1 MIVIFGSMNAD
12 LVFSVDALPRPGE
25 TVLCPGY
32 QAVAG
37 GKGLNQAVAAARANT
52 NPATSVQMVGR
63 VGPDGFAPL
72 ALQALKD
79 AGVGTEAVTE
89 SALPTG
95 CAAVIVDRAGEN
107 QITVASGA
115 NGDLPPEALPEE
127 WLGPETVLLLQMEIP
142 LESNWA
148 VARRAKA
155 RGARVVLNLAPAK
168 PAPAEVLP
176 SFDLIVL
183 NEIEAGMLAV
193 AQGLM
198 RRLGGGGRPRH
209 RRTLRRNDGGEPRQ
223 RRGRRLR
230 TRRGLA
236 LRRARHRARG
246 YGGGGRCLRG
256 RPRARARE
264 RRRRCPRC
272 FTGRASWAALPAWW
286 RAPHPPCRRQT
297 RSRRGLATSR
307 RRALSTYDE
316 DAPAARSGNRV
327 CRPASEASH
336 TPRSV
341 ISAVTSR
348 AGVTSKA

>member
-25 TVLCPGY
+25 TVLCPSY

-52 NPATSVQMVGR
+52 DPATSVQMVGR
-63 VGPDGFAPL
+63 VGPDGFALL

-115 NGDLPPEALPEE
+115 NMDLWPEALPDE
-127 WLGPETVLLLQMEIP
+127 WLGPKTVLLLQMEIP
-142 LESNWA
+142 LESNWD

-168 PAPAEVLP
+168 PAPADVLP

-183 NEIEAGMLAV
+183 NEIEAGMLAR
-193 AQGLM
+193 AQGLDAASGEEAG
-198 RRLGGGGRPRH
+198 RAVAARCGVTTVVSLGSAGAVAFGPDEAWRCGA
-209 RRTLRRNDGGEPRQ
+209 LAIEPVDTV
-223 RRGRRLR
+223 GAGDAFVA
-230 TRRGLA
+230 GLA
-236 LRRARHRARG
+236 LGLAEGAPLPAMLHRANVIG
-246 YGGGGRCLRG
+246 SLACLVEG
-256 RPRARARE
+256 A
-264 RRRRCPRC
+264 
-272 FTGRASWAALPAWW
+272 
-286 RAPHPPCRRQT
+286 
-297 RSRRGLATSR
+297 
-307 RRALSTYDE
+307 
-316 DAPAARSGNRV
+316 APAMPSADEIEARLGDLAPA
-327 CRPASEASH
+327 RPIEL
-336 TPRSV
+336 
-341 ISAVTSR
+341 
-348 AGVTSKA
+348 

>member
-25 TVLCPGY
+25 TVLCPSH

-79 AGVGTEAVTE
+79 AGVGTKAVTE

-115 NGDLPPEALPEE
+115 NGDLPPEALPEK
-127 WLGPETVLLLQMEIP
+127 WLGPDTVLLLQMEVP
-142 LESNWA
+142 LGSNWA

-183 NEIEAGMLAV
+183 NEIEARMLAV
-193 AQGLM
+193 AQGLDAT
-198 RRLGGGGRPRH
+198 LGEEAGRAIAARFGVTTVVSLGSAGAAAFGPDEAWRCGA
-209 RRTLRRNDGGEPRQ
+209 LAIEPVDTV
-223 RRGRRLR
+223 GAGDAFVA
-230 TRRGLA
+230 GLA
-236 LRRARHRARG
+236 LGLAGGAPLPAMLHRASVTG
-246 YGGGGRCLRG
+246 SLACLVEG
-256 RPRARARE
+256 A
-264 RRRRCPRC
+264 
-272 FTGRASWAALPAWW
+272 
-286 RAPHPPCRRQT
+286 
-297 RSRRGLATSR
+297 
-307 RRALSTYDE
+307 
-316 DAPAARSGNRV
+316 APAMPSADEIEARLGDLALA
-327 CRPASEASH
+327 RPIEL
-336 TPRSV
+336 
-341 ISAVTSR
+341 
-348 AGVTSKA
+348 

>member
-52 NPATSVQMVGR
+52 DPAASVQMVGR
-63 VGPDGFAPL
+63 VGPDDFAPL

-79 AGVGTEAVTE
+79 AGAGTGAVTE

-95 CAAVIVDRAGEN
+95 SAAVIVDRAGEN

-115 NGDLPPEALPEE
+115 NGDLPPEALPDE

-168 PAPAEVLP
+168 PAPAELLP

-193 AQGLM
+193 AQGLDAGSGEEAG
-198 RRLGGGGRPRH
+198 RAIAARFGVTTVVSLGSAGAAAFGPDEAWRCGA
-209 RRTLRRNDGGEPRQ
+209 LAIEPVDTV
-223 RRGRRLR
+223 GAGDAFVA
-230 TRRGLA
+230 GLA
-236 LRRARHRARG
+236 LGLAEEAPLPAMLHRASVMG
-246 YGGGGRCLRG
+246 SLACLVEG
-256 RPRARARE
+256 A
-264 RRRRCPRC
+264 
-272 FTGRASWAALPAWW
+272 
-286 RAPHPPCRRQT
+286 
-297 RSRRGLATSR
+297 
-307 RRALSTYDE
+307 
-316 DAPAARSGNRV
+316 APAMPSAGEIEARLGDLAPA
-327 CRPASEASH
+327 RPIEL
-336 TPRSV
+336 
-341 ISAVTSR
+341 
-348 AGVTSKA
+348 